1 MRIIHAIKLFIF
13 YSSLYNRDKEILNQH
28 IADINSKPSIK
39 KGTKQDQAK
48 HNQPTY
54 NAKHILENQVND
66 KKWRFQKQGVVT
78 ENKSQIEN
86 TSDLYQPSMYVQQ
99 NRFARGTNVEH
110 LKQNDTLDNTES
122 SLTSEYS
129 TPSTDSKGDGRT
141 TQKSVYNF
149 FSTQ

>member
-1 MRIIHAIKLFIF
+1 LVLIF
-13 YSSLYNRDKEILNQH
+13 NTPFNTPSDAATSNWSISSLMVALEATKVKSTTDTLIVGTRM
-28 IADINSKPSIK
+28 AKPSIK

-99 NRFARGTNVEH
+99 NRFAYV
-110 LKQNDTLDNTES
+110 LLYSNT
-122 SLTSEYS
+122 Y
-129 TPSTDSKGDGRT
+129 
-141 TQKSVYNF
+141 
-149 FSTQ
+149 